1 MGHPSF
7 PDRQLADYARFLSD
21 RQEDVDMDRVIEIVR
36 NVDGADDTTRA
47 CVASS
52 AIRERDPMKLSVIIA
67 NYNYRDFVG
76 AAISSALAVDW
87 PDKEVI
93 VVDDASTDD
102 SRSVIDGFRG
112 KVAAYFRPK
121 SNQLGAHIFGFEQS
135 TGDVIIFLDADDLL
149 EPEVMQE
156 VAKVW
161 RPGVSKVQYRM
172 NLIDAAGAQLGTAL
186 PQFPLRDDTEKLRR
200 TFLRTMTYA
209 TPPGSGNAYSRDFV
223 RTAFAMAPE
232 TIPESDAVL
241 LTLAPMMG
249 DILTI
254 RRPLGRIRIHATNTW
269 GMRSLEPAKIR
280 KRLQQDAELALLF
293 ATASRQLQLPLAH
306 NPLSRN
312 FNHLQYRFASH
323 LVEPSAHP
331 FPGDTVIGLGC
342 RLIYAAISY
351 SQMPLRERSILLIW
365 IIACV
370 VTRSSYRRNLI
381 EWRFVAISRPTVVRT
396 LLGTFSSLRSTRLPD
411 RA

>member
-1 MGHPSF
+1 
-7 PDRQLADYARFLSD
+7 
-21 RQEDVDMDRVIEIVR
+21 
-36 NVDGADDTTRA
+36 
-47 CVASS
+47 
-52 AIRERDPMKLSVIIA
+52 MKLSVIIA

-93 VVDDASTDD
+93 VVDDASTDN

-135 TGDVIIFLDADDLL
+135 TGDIIIFLDADDLL

-232 TIPESDAVL
+232 TIPESDAIL

-254 RRPLGRIRIHATNTW
+254 RKPLGRIRIHATNTW

-280 KRLQQDAELALLF
+280 KRLQQDAELARLF
-293 ATASRQLQLPLAH
+293 ATASQQLHLPVARD
-306 NPLSRN
+306 PLSRN
-312 FNHLQYRFASH
+312 FNHLQFRFASY

-331 FPGDTVIGLGC
+331 FPRRYSDQPWLAPHMRGNYIFADAVARTKHSAGLDNRLCADTLVLPAKPHRMAFC
-342 RLIYAAISY
+342 RN
-351 SQMPLRERSILLIW
+351 
-365 IIACV
+365 IA
-370 VTRSSYRRNLI
+370 TGSGQ
-381 EWRFVAISRPTVVRT
+381 EA
-396 LLGTFSSLRSTRLPD
+396 D
-411 RA
+411 

>member
-1 MGHPSF
+1 
-7 PDRQLADYARFLSD
+7 
-21 RQEDVDMDRVIEIVR
+21 
-36 NVDGADDTTRA
+36 
-47 CVASS
+47 
-52 AIRERDPMKLSVIIA
+52 MKLSVIIA

-102 SRSVIDGFRG
+102 SRSVIKGFHG
-112 KVAAYFRPK
+112 EVAAYFRPK

-135 TGDVIIFLDADDLL
+135 TGDIVIFLDADDLL

-186 PQFPLRDDTEKLRR
+186 PQFPLRDDPEKLRR
-200 TFLRTMTYA
+200 TFLRTMTYT

-223 RTAFAMAPE
+223 RTAFAMAPH
-232 TIPESDAVL
+232 TIPESDAIL

-254 RRPLGRIRIHATNTW
+254 WRPLARIRFHTTNTW

-293 ATASRQLQLPLAH
+293 AAAAQRLQLPAAH
-306 NPLSRN
+306 DPLTRN
-312 FNHLQYRFASH
+312 FNHLQFRFASR
-323 LVEPSAHP
+323 LVDPSAHP
-331 FPGDTVIGLGC
+331 FPRDTVIRLGS
-342 RLIYAAISY
+342 RLIYAAITY
-351 SQMPLRERSILLIW
+351 SQMPLRERTILLGW
-365 IIACV
+365 IIACAL
-370 VTRSSYRRNLI
+370 TPSSYRRALI
-381 EWRFVAISRPTVVRT
+381 EWRFVAISRPAVVRT
-396 LLGTFSSLRSTRLPD
+396 LLRTFTSLRSTRLPD